1 VIGGKPVNNG
11 SKKQEMFSKMEERKS
26 EVKIVRKIV
35 AIVAISIVLLLGV
48 IGLFG
53 YNYVKSALKPVDPD
67 ATKTIAVEVPIGS
80 GLGSISTLLEKEGI
94 IKDARVFKYYAK
106 FKNESQFQAGKYDL
120 TQAMTFDE
128 IIESLKTG
136 KVYRKPVF
144 TMTIPE
150 GLTLE
155 QIGNIV
161 EKKTP
166 YTQKEFM
173 DLVTSDEFVQKMKAK
188 YPELVTDAVLA
199 DNIRYDLEG
208 YLFPATYSYFEEKP
222 SLESIVD
229 EMVGAMD
236 KLVKSY
242 SDVLAEKKISVHQ
255 LLTFAS
261 LLEEEAT
268 AQTDRE
274 TIASVFYNRIDQGMP
289 LQTDPTVLYALGS
302 HKDRVMY
309 KDLEVDNVYN
319 TYKNKGLPPGPIAG
333 AGKSSIEATLNPSKT
348 DYLYFLADKQGVN
361 HFSKT
366 YDEHLQKVEKYL
378 RKAE

>member
-1 VIGGKPVNNG
+1 MIGGKPVDNG
-11 SKKQEMFSKMEERKS
+11 SKKQEMFSKMEEKKS

-35 AIVAISIVLLLGV
+35 AIIAITFLLLFGI
-48 IGLFG
+48 IGLIG
-53 YNYVKSALKPVDPD
+53 YNYVKSALKPVNPD

-80 GLGSISTLLEKEGI
+80 SLSSISALLEKKGI
-94 IKDARVFKYYAK
+94 IKDAKVFKYYAK
-106 FKNESQFQAGKYDL
+106 FKNESQFQAGNYDL
-120 TQAMTFDE
+120 TQAMTLDE
-128 IIESLKTG
+128 LIESLKTG
-136 KVYRKPVF
+136 KVYREPIF

-150 GLTLE
+150 GLTLD
-155 QIGNIV
+155 QIGKIV

-173 DLVTSDEFVQKMKAK
+173 DLVTSEAFVQKMMAN
-188 YPELVTDAVLA
+188 YPELITDAVLA

-222 SLESIVD
+222 SLESIVE
-229 EMVGAMD
+229 EMIAAMNNVV
-236 KLVKSY
+236 KNYSEVLV
-242 SDVLAEKKISVHQ
+242 EKQMSVHQ

-274 TIASVFYNRIDQGMP
+274 TIASVFYNRIEKGMP

-302 HKDRVMY
+302 HKDRVLY
-309 KDLEVDNVYN
+309 EDTEVENAYN

-333 AGKSSIEATLNPSKT
+333 AGKTSIEATLNPSKT
-348 DYLYFLADKQGVN
+348 DYFYFLADKEGVN

-366 YDEHLQKVEKYL
+366 YDEHLQKKEQYIK
-378 RKAE
+378 

>member
-1 VIGGKPVNNG
+1 MDNG
-11 SKKQEMFSKMEERKS
+11 SKKQEMFSKMQERKS

-35 AIVAISIVLLLGV
+35 AIIAIVFVLIIGV
-48 IGLFG
+48 VGLFG
-53 YNYVKSALKPVDPD
+53 YNYVKGALKPLDPN

-80 GLGSISTLLEKEGI
+80 SLSSISTLLEKKGV

-106 FKNESQFQAGKYDL
+106 FKNESQFQAGNYDL

-128 IIESLKTG
+128 LIESLKTG

-144 TMTIPE
+144 TMTVPE

-155 QIGNIV
+155 QIGKVI

-173 DLVTSDEFVQKMKAK
+173 DLVTSDTFVQQMMAN
-188 YPELVTDAVLA
+188 YPELVTEAVLA

-208 YLFPATYSYFEEKP
+208 YLYPATYSYYEEKP
-222 SLESIVD
+222 SLQAIVE
-229 EMVGAMD
+229 EMIAAMNNV
-236 KLVKSY
+236 VKNY
-242 SDVLAEKKISVHQ
+242 SDVLAEKQMSVHQ

-274 TIASVFYNRIDQGMP
+274 TIASVFYNRINEGMS
-289 LQTDPTVLYALGS
+289 LQTDPTVLYALGD
-302 HKDRVMY
+302 HKDRVLY
-309 KDLEVDNVYN
+309 EDLEVDNAYN

-333 AGKSSIEATLNPSKT
+333 AGKTSIEASLNPSQT
-348 DYLYFLADKQGVN
+348 DYFYFLADKEGVN

-378 RKAE
+378 RKEE